1 MDIFFR
7 IVKLSSP
14 NLNYLIISGA
24 TLLYIS
30 VYMYVFTAGKDQLII
45 QTLICNVRN
54 VSVKQIFPVY
64 ASTCSYYE
72 TFVVPTVT
80 PVVLHTWLHSVLCC
94 HISQDMEGI
103 SHL

>member
-1 MDIFFR
+1 MGIFFR

-54 VSVKQIFPVY
+54 ASVK
-64 ASTCSYYE
+64 
-72 TFVVPTVT
+72 
-80 PVVLHTWLHSVLCC
+80 
-94 HISQDMEGI
+94 
-103 SHL
+103 